1 MHASGKEKKRKGKR
15 GEERRRKG
23 KKRAQSQHHPSF
35 SVAVARRGCYCCCC
49 CLRSSGGCCRG
60 GYAGHARHATPI
72 LPRPAGRRDAN
83 ARRFRTHAGQAVLV
97 PAIFKVARHGCRW
110 RPLAFPRSRLPA
122 GPVAVTL
129 LSPLSR
135 PRPPSL
141 SPPFLPPWPRSTGV
155 HSFGCPLS
163 HGWWHLPSLA
173 KLIPL
178 AGVRSYI

>member
-1 MHASGKEKKRKGKR
+1 MNHIQAMHLEK
-15 GEERRRKG
+15 RRKELTAASPILF
-23 KKRAQSQHHPSF
+23 RCCC
-35 SVAVARRGCYCCCC
+35 RRCCYCCCC
-49 CLRSSGGCCRG
+49 CCAAAAVVVALLPRRG

>member
-1 MHASGKEKKRKGKR
+1 MHLEK
-15 GEERRRKG
+15 RRKELTAASHILF
-23 KKRAQSQHHPSF
+23 RCCC
-35 SVAVARRGCYCCCC
+35 RRCCYCCCC
-49 CLRSSGGCCRG
+49 CCAAAAAVVALLPRRG

-72 LPRPAGRRDAN
+72 LPRPAGVTP
-83 ARRFRTHAGQAVLV
+83 RRFGLRTHAGPAVLF
-97 PAIFKVARHGCRW
+97 PEIFKVARHGCRW

>member
-1 MHASGKEKKRKGKR
+1 MNHIQAMHLEK
-15 GEERRRKG
+15 RRKELTAASHILF
-23 KKRAQSQHHPSF
+23 RC
-35 SVAVARRGCYCCCC
+35 CYCSCCCC
-49 CLRSSGGCCRG
+49 CAAAAAVVALLPRRG

-141 SPPFLPPWPRSTGV
+141 SPPFLPPWPRSTG
-155 HSFGCPLS
+155 GPQL
-163 HGWWHLPSLA
+163 WLPSLSWLVA
-173 KLIPL
+173 PP
-178 AGVRSYI
+178 